1 VDRPLSTVVLVLGM
15 LLGLTFGVALAV
27 ARRGWRDY
35 KSAQKAVPVARK
47 AAWVLIR
54 VATTKGGVVL
64 LICAAAVG
72 WAAIGDR
79 P

>member
-1 VDRPLSTVVLVLGM
+1 MLVGLS
-15 LLGLTFGVALAV
+15 FGAAYAV
-27 ARRGWRDY
+27 ARRAWRDY

-47 AAWVLIR
+47 AVWALIR

-64 LICAAAVG
+64 LLCAAAVG